1 MAKQLVMDVL
11 SGAVLAGFV
20 GVMTLWMMVLGG

>member
-1 MAKQLVMDVL
+1 MVKQLAMDVA

>member
-1 MAKQLVMDVL
+1 MAKQLAMDVI

-20 GVMTLWMMVLGG
+20 GVMTLWMVVLGG